1 MKSIGNSVTLPKD
14 TTSREEVKRWFYAIA
29 ESVASRQRDA
39 DVGRANTVHIVVRND
54 ELQFFTYQTKVQPT
68 ALCGDIAK
76 CAYELFCKNY
86 PLGAKV
92 RLLGITV
99 TGFDYHLEQLSM
111 DSLFAEATGEK
122 SYEKRERVED
132 AVAKL
137 RDKYGYATVQRGVVL
152 TDDRLNG
159 LDIRDKKE

>member
-1 MKSIGNSVTLPKD
+1 
-14 TTSREEVKRWFYAIA
+14 
-29 ESVASRQRDA
+29 
-39 DVGRANTVHIVVRND
+39 
-54 ELQFFTYQTKVQPT
+54 
-68 ALCGDIAK
+68 
-76 CAYELFCKNY
+76 
-86 PLGAKV
+86 
-92 RLLGITV
+92 
-99 TGFDYHLEQLSM
+99 M